1 MSKESIFEGLDI
13 AALGSNND
21 ALIDLSKTEGTVDT
35 TSSTTTTATTTTD
48 SAEETSNLI
57 DISGLGTTT
66 TEDETSTSENI
77 TNDTNNST
85 EGILE
90 NTDEDTVDTTGE
102 LFKAF
107 GSTLVE
113 KGVFSEELFKD
124 FDGTIDGLVSAVDK
138 EIMYGVEA
146 YKESLPPVLKEIID
160 NYEEGIPL
168 DKLINSKSTEIS
180 YNNITEDKLEEDSNL
195 QKEIVRQYLQST
207 GLKENKIKKLIETYE
222 DTDELFNE
230 AKDALVEI
238 KDLIKQEQ
246 EYIKVE
252 QEKERKIA
260 EQRTKELLNTV
271 ETTISKTEE
280 IVPGIKLNDK
290 IKKDIYSSMTQPT
303 GRDENGNPINR
314 VMEIR
319 AKDPIKF
326 EMTLHYLASLGV
338 FEGKWDKIIST
349 AKSSSV
355 KELEKLIKSNDNK
368 FSGSGKAA
376 IPPSKG
382 SADLL
387 SAIKNKYSK

>member
-21 ALIDLSKTEGTVDT
+21 ALIDLSNTEGTT
-35 TSSTTTTATTTTD
+35 NTSTS
-48 SAEETSNLI
+48 EEGKEEVAGNLI
-57 DISGLGTTT
+57 DISALGTISN
-66 TEDETSTSENI
+66 EDETASTTTSNI
-77 TNDTNNST
+77 TDSDDTTENSIET
-85 EGILE
+85 EE
-90 NTDEDTVDTTGE
+90 TVDGDSSGE

-124 FDGTIDGLVSAVDK
+124 FDGTIDGLVTAVDR
-138 EIMYGVEA
+138 EIGYGIES
-146 YKESLPPVLKEIID
+146 YKESLPDVLKELID
-160 NYEEGIPL
+160 NYEEGVPL
-168 DKLINSKSTEIS
+168 DQLISTKSREIS
-180 YNNITEDKLEEDSNL
+180 FNNITEDKLEEDVNL
-195 QKEIVRQYLQST
+195 QKEIVRQYLEST

-222 DTDELFNE
+222 DTDDLFSE
-230 AKDALVEI
+230 AKDALGEI
-238 KDLIKQEQ
+238 KDILKKEQ
-246 EYIKVE
+246 EYIRKE
-252 QEKERKIA
+252 QEQERKLA

-280 IVPGIKLNDK
+280 IVPGIKLNEK
-290 IKKDIYSSMTQPT
+290 VRKEIYSSMTQPT
-303 GRDENGNPINR
+303 GRDADGNPINK

-326 EMTLHYLASLGV
+326 EMTLHYLASLGI
-338 FEGKWDKIIST
+338 FEGKWDKVIST
-349 AKSSSV
+349 AKTSSV

-368 FSGSGKAA
+368 FSGSGKAS
-376 IPPSKG
+376 IPASKS

>member
-1 MSKESIFEGLDI
+1 MSKDSIFEGLDI
-13 AALGSNND
+13 AALGNNSD
-21 ALIDLSKTEGTVDT
+21 ALIDLSNTESTAST
-35 TSSTTTTATTTTD
+35 STTEDKEQSTG
-48 SAEETSNLI
+48 NLI
-57 DISGLGTTT
+57 DISDLGTIPNENETT
-66 TEDETSTSENI
+66 VVKDSNVTDSDDTREDVLADTEE
-77 TNDTNNST
+77 
-85 EGILE
+85 
-90 NTDEDTVDTTGE
+90 TVDTDNTGE

-138 EIMYGVEA
+138 EILYGVES
-146 YKESLPPVLKEIID
+146 YKESLPPVIKELID
-160 NYEEGIPL
+160 NYEEGVPL
-168 DKLINSKSTEIS
+168 EDLIATKSREIS

-195 QKEIVRQYLQST
+195 QKEIIRQYLEST

-230 AKDALVEI
+230 AKDALGEI
-238 KDLIKQEQ
+238 KDILKKEQ
-246 EYIKVE
+246 EYIKKE

-271 ETTISKTEE
+271 ETTINKTEE

-290 IKKDIYSSMTQPT
+290 IKKEIYSSMTQPT
-303 GRDENGNPINR
+303 GRDADGNPINK

-326 EMTLHYLASLGV
+326 EMTLHYLASLGI
-338 FEGKWDKIIST
+338 FEGKWDKVIST
-349 AKSSSV
+349 AKTSSV

-368 FSGSGKAA
+368 FSGTGKAA

>member
-1 MSKESIFEGLDI
+1 MSKDSIFEGLDI
-13 AALGSNND
+13 AALGSNNET
-21 ALIDLSKTEGTVDT
+21 LIDLSNTESTAS
-35 TSSTTTTATTTTD
+35 SSTTED
-48 SAEETSNLI
+48 AEQSTGDLI
-57 DISGLGTTT
+57 DISDLGTIPNENETTINKDSVITDSDDSRNSTIDT
-66 TEDETSTSENI
+66 TEEE
-77 TNDTNNST
+77 
-85 EGILE
+85 
-90 NTDEDTVDTTGE
+90 TVDVDNTGE

-138 EIMYGVEA
+138 EIMYGVES
-146 YKESLPPVLKEIID
+146 YKESLPPVLKDLID
-160 NYEEGIPL
+160 NYEEGVPL
-168 DKLINSKSTEIS
+168 EDLIATKSREIA
-180 YNNITEDKLEEDSNL
+180 YNNITEDKLEEDTNL
-195 QKEIVRQYLQST
+195 QKEIVRQYLEST

-230 AKDALVEI
+230 AKDALGEI
-238 KDLIKQEQ
+238 KDILKKEE
-246 EYIKVE
+246 EYIKRE

-271 ETTISKTEE
+271 ETTINKTEE

-290 IKKDIYSSMTQPT
+290 IRKEIYSSMTQPT
-303 GRDENGNPINR
+303 GRDTEGNPINK

-349 AKSSSV
+349 AKTSSV

-368 FSGSGKAA
+368 FSGSGKAS
-376 IPPSKG
+376 IPASKG

>member
-21 ALIDLSKTEGTVDT
+21 ALIDLSNTEGTT
-35 TSSTTTTATTTTD
+35 NTSTS
-48 SAEETSNLI
+48 EEGKEEVAGNLI
-57 DISGLGTTT
+57 DISALGTISN
-66 TEDETSTSENI
+66 EDETASTTTSNI
-77 TNDTNNST
+77 TDSDDTTKDSIET
-85 EGILE
+85 EE
-90 NTDEDTVDTTGE
+90 TVDGDSSGE

-124 FDGTIDGLVSAVDK
+124 FDGTIDGLVTAVDR
-138 EIMYGVEA
+138 EIGYGIES
-146 YKESLPPVLKEIID
+146 YKESLPDVLKELID
-160 NYEEGIPL
+160 NYEEGVPL
-168 DKLINSKSTEIS
+168 DQLISTKSREIS
-180 YNNITEDKLEEDSNL
+180 FNNITEDKLEEDVNL
-195 QKEIVRQYLQST
+195 QKEIVRQYLEST

-222 DTDELFNE
+222 DTDDLFSE
-230 AKDALVEI
+230 AKDALGEI
-238 KDLIKQEQ
+238 KDILKKEQ
-246 EYIKVE
+246 EYIRKE
-252 QEKERKIA
+252 QEQERKLA

-280 IVPGIKLNDK
+280 IVPGIKLNEK
-290 IKKDIYSSMTQPT
+290 VRKEIYSSMTQPT
-303 GRDENGNPINR
+303 GRDADGNPINK

-326 EMTLHYLASLGV
+326 EMTLHYLASLGI

-349 AKSSSV
+349 AKTSSV

-368 FSGSGKAA
+368 FSGSGKAS
-376 IPPSKG
+376 IPASKS

>member
-1 MSKESIFEGLDI
+1 MSKDSIFEGLDI
-13 AALGSNND
+13 AALGNNSD
-21 ALIDLSKTEGTVDT
+21 ALIDLSNTEGTAST
-35 TSSTTTTATTTTD
+35 STTEDKEQSTG
-48 SAEETSNLI
+48 NLI
-57 DISGLGTTT
+57 DISDLGTIPNENETT
-66 TEDETSTSENI
+66 VVKDSDVTNSDDTRENVLADTEE
-77 TNDTNNST
+77 
-85 EGILE
+85 
-90 NTDEDTVDTTGE
+90 TVDTDNTGE

-138 EIMYGVEA
+138 EILYGVES
-146 YKESLPPVLKEIID
+146 YKESLPPVIKELID
-160 NYEEGIPL
+160 NYEEGVPL
-168 DKLINSKSTEIS
+168 EDLIATKSREIS
-180 YNNITEDKLEEDSNL
+180 YNSITEDKLEEDSNL
-195 QKEIVRQYLQST
+195 QKEIIRQYLEST

-230 AKDALVEI
+230 AKDALGEI
-238 KDLIKQEQ
+238 KDILKKEQ
-246 EYIKVE
+246 EYIKKE

-271 ETTISKTEE
+271 ETTINKTEE

-290 IKKDIYSSMTQPT
+290 IRKEIYSSMTQPT
-303 GRDENGNPINR
+303 GRDADGNPINK

-326 EMTLHYLASLGV
+326 EMTLHYLASLGI
-338 FEGKWDKIIST
+338 FEGKWDKVIST
-349 AKSSSV
+349 AKTSSV

-368 FSGSGKAA
+368 FSGTGKAA

>member
-1 MSKESIFEGLDI
+1 MSKDSIFEGLDI
-13 AALGSNND
+13 AALGNNSD
-21 ALIDLSKTEGTVDT
+21 ALIDLSNTEGTAST
-35 TSSTTTTATTTTD
+35 STTEDKEQSTG
-48 SAEETSNLI
+48 NLI
-57 DISGLGTTT
+57 DISDLGTIPNENETT
-66 TEDETSTSENI
+66 VVKDSNVTDSDDTREDVLADTEE
-77 TNDTNNST
+77 
-85 EGILE
+85 
-90 NTDEDTVDTTGE
+90 TVDTDNTGE

-138 EIMYGVEA
+138 EILYGVES
-146 YKESLPPVLKEIID
+146 YKESLPPVIKELID
-160 NYEEGIPL
+160 NYEEGVPL
-168 DKLINSKSTEIS
+168 EDLIATKSREIS
-180 YNNITEDKLEEDSNL
+180 YNSITEDKLEEDSNL
-195 QKEIVRQYLQST
+195 QKEIIRQYLEST

-230 AKDALVEI
+230 AKDALGEI
-238 KDLIKQEQ
+238 KDILKKEQ
-246 EYIKVE
+246 EYIKKE

-271 ETTISKTEE
+271 ETTINKTEE

-290 IKKDIYSSMTQPT
+290 IRKEIYSSMTQPT
-303 GRDENGNPINR
+303 GRDADGNPINK

-326 EMTLHYLASLGV
+326 EMTLHYLASLGI
-338 FEGKWDKIIST
+338 FEGKWDKVIST
-349 AKSSSV
+349 AKTSSV

-368 FSGSGKAA
+368 FSGTGKAA

>member
-21 ALIDLSKTEGTVDT
+21 ALIDLSNTEGTT
-35 TSSTTTTATTTTD
+35 NTSTS
-48 SAEETSNLI
+48 EEGKEEVAGNLI
-57 DISGLGTTT
+57 DISALGTISN
-66 TEDETSTSENI
+66 EDETASTTTSNI
-77 TNDTNNST
+77 TDSDDTTQDSIET
-85 EGILE
+85 EE
-90 NTDEDTVDTTGE
+90 TVDADSSGE

-124 FDGTIDGLVSAVDK
+124 FDGTIDGLVTAVDR
-138 EIMYGVEA
+138 EIGYGIES
-146 YKESLPPVLKEIID
+146 YKESLPDVLKELID
-160 NYEEGIPL
+160 NYEEGVPL
-168 DKLINSKSTEIS
+168 DQLIATKSREIS
-180 YNNITEDKLEEDSNL
+180 FNNITDSKLEEDTEL
-195 QKEIVRQYLQST
+195 QKEIVRQYLEST

-222 DTDELFNE
+222 DTDELFSE
-230 AKDALVEI
+230 AKDALGEI
-238 KDLIKQEQ
+238 KDILKKE
-246 EYIKVE
+246 EAYIKKQ
-252 QEKERKIA
+252 QEEERKVA

-290 IKKDIYSSMTQPT
+290 VRKEIYSSMTQPT
-303 GRDENGNPINR
+303 GRDAEGNPINK

-326 EMTLHYLASLGV
+326 EMTLHYLASLGI
-338 FEGKWDKIIST
+338 FEGKWDKVIST
-349 AKSSSV
+349 AKTSSV

-368 FSGSGKAA
+368 FSGSGKAS
-376 IPPSKG
+376 IPASK
-382 SADLL
+382 SSTDLL

>member
-21 ALIDLSKTEGTVDT
+21 ALIDLSNTEGTT
-35 TSSTTTTATTTTD
+35 NTSTS
-48 SAEETSNLI
+48 EEGKEEVAGNLI
-57 DISGLGTTT
+57 DISALGTISN
-66 TEDETSTSENI
+66 EDETASTTTSNI
-77 TNDTNNST
+77 TDSDDTTQDSIET
-85 EGILE
+85 EE
-90 NTDEDTVDTTGE
+90 TVDGDSSGE

-124 FDGTIDGLVSAVDK
+124 FDGTIDGLVTAVDR
-138 EIMYGVEA
+138 EIGYGIES
-146 YKESLPPVLKEIID
+146 YKESLPDVLKELID
-160 NYEEGIPL
+160 NYEEGVPL
-168 DKLINSKSTEIS
+168 DQLISTKSREIS
-180 YNNITEDKLEEDSNL
+180 FNNITEDKLEEDVNL
-195 QKEIVRQYLQST
+195 QKEIVRQYLEST

-222 DTDELFNE
+222 DTDDLFSE
-230 AKDALVEI
+230 AKDALGEI
-238 KDLIKQEQ
+238 KDILKKEQ
-246 EYIKVE
+246 EYIRKE
-252 QEKERKIA
+252 QEQERKAA

-280 IVPGIKLNDK
+280 IVPGIKLNEK
-290 IKKDIYSSMTQPT
+290 VRKEIYSSMTQPT
-303 GRDENGNPINR
+303 GRDADGNPINK

-326 EMTLHYLASLGV
+326 EMTLHYLASLGI
-338 FEGKWDKIIST
+338 FEGKWDKVIST
-349 AKSSSV
+349 AKTSSV

-368 FSGSGKAA
+368 FSGSGKAS
-376 IPPSKG
+376 IPASKS